1 MADKTRK
8 LLISLMVVAVL
19 GTVAGF
25 GIFAAFSQ
33 TTVNSDNSFAAG
45 TVTIGDNDAGSA
57 LYNIS
62 NVDPGDSVTS
72 CIRVTYSGS
81 LNSDVHLYTG
91 DPIGAIGPYAD
102 LTIDAGGQPAAT
114 FPDCSGF
121 TPDAGGPLFNGTL
134 AGFSAAHNSW
144 ANGLV
149 DYPGTAA
156 TSWTPGDVVVY
167 RFTVTLQDNNAA
179 AGLSSGN
186 HSFTWEAQN
195 Q

>member
-1 MADKTRK
+1 MADKSRK
-8 LLISLMVVAVL
+8 LLISLMVIGVL

-33 TTVNSDNSFAAG
+33 TTVNSDNTFSAG
-45 TVTIGDNDAGSA
+45 TVTIGDNDAGAA
-57 LYNIS
+57 LYSVSNI
-62 NVDPGDSVTS
+62 DPGDSVTS

-81 LNSDVHLYTG
+81 LQSDVHLYTT
-91 DPIGAIGPYAD
+91 DPIGAIGPYVD
-102 LTIDAGGQPAAT
+102 LTIEAGGQPAAT

-144 ANGLV
+144 ASGLV
-149 DYPGTAA
+149 DYPGTVA
-156 TSWTPGDVVVY
+156 TSWAPGNVVVY
-167 RFTVTLQDNNAA
+167 RFTVSLQDNNAA
-179 AGLSSGN
+179 AGLSSGS
-186 HSFTWEAQN
+186 HSFTWEARN